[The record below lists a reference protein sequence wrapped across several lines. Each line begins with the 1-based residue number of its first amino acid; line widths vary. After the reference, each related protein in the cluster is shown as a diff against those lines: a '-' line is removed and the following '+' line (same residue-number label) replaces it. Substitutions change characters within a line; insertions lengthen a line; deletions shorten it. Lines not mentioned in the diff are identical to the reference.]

1 MKKYTK
7 IFFSIIIPCYNG
19 ANTIKR
25 TISSI
30 LEQSYNNYEVIIV
43 NDASTDDS
51 LEIIKK
57 HISNDS
63 RFKILNLK
71 KNIGLSRARNSGLQY
86 VCGKY
91 ICFLD
96 VDDFWEK
103 EKIETQV
110 KFLEKNKS
118 FMMVYSNYF
127 TIDEIKK
134 KKFIQNNFD
143 LPYGKITNNI
153 LNKYTVG
160 ILTVCL
166 KKSIFE
172 KYNFEK
178 KYNVIGD
185 FDFFVRL
192 SRNINVGC
200 IQKPLANYRIHSD
213 NYSKKK
219 LNLYIKELKNW
230 INENDKELSDN
241 GFSLLNQKY
250 FLFKLRVKKY
260 LFYLGV

>member
-43 NDASTDDS
+43 NDASTDYS

-96 VDDFWEK
+96 ADDWWPSIK
-103 EKIETQV
+103 
-110 KFLEKNKS
+110 LEEYLKL
-118 FMMVYSNYF
+118 FHRGYDLLYSNY
-127 TIDEIKK
+127 TRVNEKTGKK
-134 KKFIQNNFD
+134 KYVKVISHLKYKDLLPTNPIPVSSAAFNSETLGVPKF
-143 LPYGKITNNI
+143 KHI
-153 LNKYTVG
+153 LLAEDWIYWLEIFKNKPKSLG
-160 ILTVCL
+160 INKNLMFYSVSSGALSSNKFKMACRAWIIFRSYHQFSYV
-166 KKSIFE
+166 KSIFLLI
-172 KYNFEK
+172 KYL
-178 KYNVIGD
+178 IAG
-185 FDFFVRL
+185 
-192 SRNINVGC
+192 
-200 IQKPLANYRIHSD
+200 
-213 NYSKKK
+213 
-219 LNLYIKELKNW
+219 
-230 INENDKELSDN
+230 
-241 GFSLLNQKY
+241 
-250 FLFKLRVKKY
+250 VKKRI
-260 LFYLGV
+260 

>member
-1 MKKYTK
+1 M
-7 IFFSIIIPCYNG
+7 
-19 ANTIKR
+19 
-25 TISSI
+25 SSSP
-30 LEQSYNNYEVIIV
+30 LVSVIINCFNGEKFLKECLNSV
-43 NDASTDDS
+43 CLQTYKNW
-51 LEIIKK
+51 EIIFWDNFSSDRSK
-57 HISNDS
+57 HILNEYSNN
-63 RFKILNLK
+63 KIKYYCSENFLNLYE
-71 KNIGLSRARNSGLQY
+71 ARNLAIKKAS
-86 VCGKY
+86 GKY

-127 TIDEIKK
+127 IIDEIKK